1 MIVGNGTANHH
12 VLPCRLLLILA
23 VDILDLVQ
31 RTKRN
36 MTRAPGLV
44 EFFVRSFMLFY
55 GFIWT
60 YMGFLWLIT
69 TNKFSKSVLNA
80 EG

>member
-12 VLPCRLLLILA
+12 VDLPPCRLLLILA

-36 MTRAPGLV
+36 MTRAPGLCWTLKD
-44 EFFVRSFMLFY
+44 EFVDRLDVGVR
-55 GFIWT
+55 
-60 YMGFLWLIT
+60 
-69 TNKFSKSVLNA
+69 VQR
-80 EG
+80 E